1 MKSADMFWSFL
12 TIVAK
17 TISSP
22 GIFQSGVH
30 CVLIDFDSNTK
41 GTLQVSQNALAG
53 PAFLA

>member
-12 TIVAK
+12 TIFVAK

-30 CVLIDFDSNTK
+30 SVPIDFDSNTK
-41 GTLQVSQNALAG
+41 GTL
-53 PAFLA
+53 